1 MISKKIL
8 KKGFFNILRIRRI
21 EESLSKVYSNKKIR
35 CPMHLSIGQEAIAV
49 GVSLNL
55 SSKDQVVS
63 NHRCHAHF
71 LAKGGNLNSMLSE
84 LYGKSNG
91 CNGGRGGSMNLF
103 DKKVNFISSLPIV
116 GNTIALGVGLSL
128 QRKIAN
134 QNNLTCI
141 YLGEAATEEGI
152 FYESLNFAKLN
163 NLKCLFVIE
172 NNFFSVYTHLN
183 QRRKDGINDIYNILK
198 TKTFQT
204 NGMSFLDVY
213 NTTKEAKE
221 YIIKKSQPALII
233 ADTYRWLEHCG
244 PSNDDN
250 LNYRNKKELQYL
262 IKKCPLL
269 KIKKFVLS
277 KNLLSKKMINHHEN
291 IINKEIINAF
301 KYAEKSKFPKN
312 KTSFNFT
319 YA

>member
-1 MISKKIL
+1 MIPKKKIIN
-8 KKGFFNILRIRRI
+8 GFLNILRIRKI
-21 EESLSKVYSNKKIR
+21 EESLSKEYFNKEIR

-55 SSKDQVVS
+55 SNKDQVVS

-71 LAKGGNLNSMLSE
+71 LAKGGNLNSMFSE

-116 GNTIALGVGLSL
+116 GNTISLGVGLSL
-128 QRKIAN
+128 QRKITN
-134 QNNLTCI
+134 QKNLTCI
-141 YLGEAATEEGI
+141 YLGEAATEEGV

-163 NLKCLFVIE
+163 NLKCLFIIE
-172 NNFFSVYTHLN
+172 NNFFSVYTHLS
-183 QRRKDGINDIYNILK
+183 QRRKNGIDDIYNILK
-198 TKTFQT
+198 TKTFKT
-204 NGMSFLDVY
+204 NGMSFFDVY
-213 NTTKEAKE
+213 KTTKKAKE
-221 YIIKKSQPALII
+221 YVITKSQPALII

-250 LNYRNKKELQYL
+250 LNYRKKKELQYW
-262 IKKCPLL
+262 IKKCPLQ
-269 KIKKFVLS
+269 KIKKFILN
-277 KNLLSKKMINHHEN
+277 KNLLSKKIINYYEN
-291 IINKEIINAF
+291 IINKEITSAF
-301 KYAEKSKFPKN
+301 KHAKKSKFPKIQ
-312 KTSFNFT
+312 TSSNFT